1 MESPPSLL
9 YCGVCSDTADAV
21 HFGGLSCRAC
31 AAFFRR
37 KVAGGKMSIGR
48 RCNGNCKLDTVVSR
62 RLCPFCRYDKCLR
75 IGMKTTAVLSRLATV
90 KTEPGEGTSS
100 GSGWAMGN
108 LLEQM
113 KEAHRNLENARRG
126 EFMNEDRKPNATNYK
141 VLNEIC
147 SKDIDLV
154 YQHISQFF
162 QSITPVN
169 DEQRKYL
176 GHQFIAPYLLLDGA
190 WRSRGTELF
199 VMPNGDY
206 VDLHSL
212 ESFYQNPDEKDDSIA
227 ENVTTLMKPYWHL
240 NNQVL
245 RKNLVEVN
253 LDLSEFLFVSALIF
267 WDFGVPEQSD
277 ECIKVCKQMRS
288 RIFEELTTYEK
299 SKIMTEDHSL
309 RVGEIVIVLQAV
321 QKALGIM
328 HECRDI
334 SIVYNLHGRECPL
347 FKTPEFS

>member
-126 EFMNEDRKPNATNYK
+126 EFMNEVRA
-141 VLNEIC
+141 L
-147 SKDIDLV
+147 
-154 YQHISQFF
+154 
-162 QSITPVN
+162 PV
-169 DEQRKYL
+169 
-176 GHQFIAPYLLLDGA
+176 
-190 WRSRGTELF
+190 
-199 VMPNGDY
+199 
-206 VDLHSL
+206 
-212 ESFYQNPDEKDDSIA
+212 
-227 ENVTTLMKPYWHL
+227 
-240 NNQVL
+240 
-245 RKNLVEVN
+245 
-253 LDLSEFLFVSALIF
+253 
-267 WDFGVPEQSD
+267 
-277 ECIKVCKQMRS
+277 
-288 RIFEELTTYEK
+288 
-299 SKIMTEDHSL
+299 
-309 RVGEIVIVLQAV
+309 
-321 QKALGIM
+321 
-328 HECRDI
+328 
-334 SIVYNLHGRECPL
+334 
-347 FKTPEFS
+347 

>member
-1 MESPPSLL
+1 MEFLFS
-9 YCGVCSDTADAV
+9 
-21 HFGGLSCRAC
+21 
-31 AAFFRR
+31 
-37 KVAGGKMSIGR
+37 K
-48 RCNGNCKLDTVVSR
+48 
-62 RLCPFCRYDKCLR
+62 
-75 IGMKTTAVLSRLATV
+75 
-90 KTEPGEGTSS
+90 
-100 GSGWAMGN
+100 
-108 LLEQM
+108 
-113 KEAHRNLENARRG
+113 
-126 EFMNEDRKPNATNYK
+126 DRKPNATNYK

-169 DEQRKYL
+169 DEQQKYL

-299 SKIMTEDHSL
+299 SKILTEDHSL